1 MPTLTITDLVGA
13 IDGLPKGR
21 QYDYLDPA
29 IKNKI
34 LLDRVTSPDGPIYIK
49 LITPS
54 DGAKEASV
62 RATSISTTAL
72 RRYAAFFQPHLPIN
86 ADRVFGGSY
95 NIRSALES
103 LLAHTPQFYFCYP
116 GRIEVTTSS
125 QKIKTGHKH
134 LMWMPNSPHATGIT
148 QSIETNMVISEIPT
162 VSAVYEAIAIPD
174 LNTAAG
180 ISVLPPEVR
189 RRHAQIQVAL
199 VKIGQELGFRTWV
212 AKNDQGIS
220 YQGRPLIE
228 MDGVIADLQTERVMR
243 LLDDA
248 IRTVMLIDCIWFKN
262 GNLMPAVIEIEHST
276 GVTSGLARMQA
287 LQSALPSFQTRYV
300 IAAPDEDRDKVLRE
314 CNREQFKDL
323 KALYLPY
330 SAVDELYSLCVRRN
344 LHGVTEKFLDSFM
357 EPTNSA
363 LTSWTN

>member
-1 MPTLTITDLVGA
+1 L
-13 IDGLPKGR
+13 IDRATHPE
-21 QYDYLDPA
+21 
-29 IKNKI
+29 
-34 LLDRVTSPDGPIYIK
+34 GPIRIK
-49 LITPS
+49 RFDPTK
-54 DGAKEASV
+54 GGTEANAKV
-62 RATSISTTAL
+62 GSIPANAI
-72 RRYAAFFQPHLPIN
+72 RRYAAAFQPDLPIN
-86 ADRVFGGSY
+86 ADRVFGASY
-95 NIRSALES
+95 NIRSVLES
-103 LLAHTPQFYFCYP
+103 LLAHTPQFYYCYP

-134 LMWMPNSPHATGIT
+134 LMWMPNSPHAAGIT

-174 LNTAAG
+174 LDTTAG
-180 ISVLPPEVR
+180 IPVLPPELR

-228 MDGVIADLQTERVMR
+228 MDGVIADLQTERVMQ

-248 IRTVMLIDCIWFKN
+248 IRNVMLIDCIWFKN

-287 LQSALPSFQTRYV
+287 LQSAMPSFQTRYV

-363 LTSWTN
+363 LSSWTN